1 MGAETNRAGPGEKAG
16 ADLSVDDWVQR
27 SVPPALGPDEVHVWK
42 DRLDRV
48 SLAEREAAL
57 SHEERGRARAMLRES
72 ARRRFVAARGGLRML
87 LAAYGAGNARDLV
100 FAYGDAGKPRLTT
113 THPEVPLCF
122 NLSHSGDWVLYAFA
136 HNRVVG
142 VDIEAVKP
150 RENADAL
157 VRRFFAPAELAVW
170 ENIPPP
176 KRTDAFFAGWTRK
189 EAYVKARGEGV
200 LTAFSR
206 FSVDFGSPARLLF
219 TDGDDPARWTLVD
232 LAPGPG
238 YVGALAAEGRDLRIR
253 LFHAS
258 P

>member
-1 MGAETNRAGPGEKAG
+1 MG
-16 ADLSVDDWVQR
+16 DWFQ
-27 SVPPALGPDEVHVWK
+27 SPVPPTLGPDEVHVWK

-57 SHEERGRARAMLRES
+57 SPEEHRRAGAMLRES
-72 ARRRFVAARGGLRML
+72 ARRRFVAARGGLRLL
-87 LAAYGAGNARDLV
+87 LAAYGEWVAKDLV
-100 FAYGDAGKPRLTT
+100 FAYGDTGKPRLATPC
-113 THPEVPLCF
+113 PEVPLSF
-122 NLSHSGDWVLYAFA
+122 NLSHSGDWILYAFA
-136 HNRVVG
+136 HNRAVG
-142 VDIEAVKP
+142 VDIEEVKP

-157 VRRFFAPAELAVW
+157 VRRFFAPAELAAW
-170 ENIPPP
+170 ENIPPL

-206 FSVDFGSPARLLF
+206 FGVDFGSPARLLF

-238 YVGALAAEGRDLRIR
+238 YVGALAAEGRDLRIC